1 MTTYNLYYTDLPLA
15 DDARPDLSL
24 LLPLDYLSKEE
35 ALEAA
40 FKVIYKGGVAWKI
53 EGPQG
58 LMLDREEIEREYEA
72 YRHAA

>member
-1 MTTYNLYYTDLPLA
+1 MTTYSVYYTDIPLSG
-15 DDARPDLSL
+15 DVQQDLSL
-24 LLPLDYLSKEE
+24 LMPVDFLTMDE

-40 FKVIYKGGVAWKI
+40 FKVIYKGGVVWKI